1 MWRWYFDESTL
12 RRRRR
17 EKKKLQCENTK
28 RVTVFRCRRKNWM
41 KLILFRLWSEPNG
54 YDVTTAPHKL
64 THSVCALR
72 STDEMSIS
80 VCCFWSSELCIVC
93 EYKRRRKKTLATNAS
108 VAVVQVCIM
117 CSCIRTFVCL
127 VYRTHVLVCV
137 CDVDDDVVVVVVIEW
152 ITFGCLCCDQCSSA
166 R

>member
-1 MWRWYFDESTL
+1 MPRKYWLCEDDISTRAL
-12 RRRRR
+12 LEEEEER
-17 EKKKLQCENTK
+17 KKKLQCENTK

-64 THSVCALR
+64 THSVCALN

-93 EYKRRRKKTLATNAS
+93 EYERREKNPCY
-108 VAVVQVCIM
+108 QCQ
-117 CSCIRTFVCL
+117 
-127 VYRTHVLVCV
+127 
-137 CDVDDDVVVVVVIEW
+137 
-152 ITFGCLCCDQCSSA
+152 CCRCSSVHYVFMYSHICLFSL
-166 R
+166 